1 MISREMA
8 WRVFSAELNAS
19 SFTYKG
25 DEEKSPSYLVTPLG
39 ARINRVIAAGVLT
52 DKENVG
58 SEDEPMWRARV
69 NDPSGSFFVNAGRYQ
84 PEASAA
90 LADMATPSFVAVV
103 GKVRTYSPDDG
114 RVFVSIRP
122 ESIVEIDE
130 ATRDAWVLEACEGTL
145 ERMEAMRMAVSADMA
160 ATVDGLVSKGVRRP
174 LASGIVRALDHYGL
188 PDSGRYIRV
197 LQQGLRFLLPD
208 DDVDLGLTDDLGSFD
223 SKEDER
229 APIDVDVEDSI
240 MDLIDELDTDGR
252 GAPISR
258 LIDEA
263 QAKGV
268 SEVDFEEISN
278 SLMDKGLIYEPVL
291 GKLKRI

>member
-1 MISREMA
+1 MMSREMA

-19 SFTYKG
+19 SLTYKG

-90 LADMATPSFVAVV
+90 LADMAAPSFVAVV
-103 GKVRTYSPDDG
+103 GKVRTYSPEDG

-130 ATRDAWVLEACEGTL
+130 ATRDAWVLEACQGTL
-145 ERMEAMRMAVSADMA
+145 ERMEAMRMAVSGDKAP
-160 ATVDGLVSKGVRRP
+160 TVEGLVAKGVRRP
-174 LASGIVRALDHYGL
+174 LAAGIIRALDHYGL

-208 DDVDLGLTDDLGSFD
+208 EDVDLGLTDDLGSFD
-223 SKEDER
+223 SKEEEK
-229 APIDVDVEDSI
+229 APIDVDVEDGI
-240 MDLIDELDTDGR
+240 MDLIDELDADGR

-263 QAKGV
+263 QAKGI

>member
-1 MISREMA
+1 MMSREMA

-19 SFTYKG
+19 SLTYKG

-90 LADMATPSFVAVV
+90 LADMAAPSFVAVV
-103 GKVRTYSPDDG
+103 GKVRTYSPEDG

-130 ATRDAWVLEACEGTL
+130 ATRDAWVLEACQGTL
-145 ERMEAMRMAVSADMA
+145 ERMEAMRMAVSGDKA
-160 ATVDGLVSKGVRRP
+160 ATVEGLVAKGVRRP
-174 LASGIVRALDHYGL
+174 LAAGIIRALDHYGL

-208 DDVDLGLTDDLGSFD
+208 EDVDLGLTDDLGSFD
-223 SKEDER
+223 SKEEEK
-229 APIDVDVEDSI
+229 APIDVDVEDGI
-240 MDLIDELDTDGR
+240 MDLIDELDADGR

-263 QAKGV
+263 QAKGI

>member
-8 WRVFSAELNAS
+8 WRLFSAELNS
-19 SFTYKG
+19 SSLTYKG
-25 DEEKSPSYLVTPLG
+25 DEEKSPSYLVSPLG
-39 ARINRVIAAGVLT
+39 ARINRVLVAGVLT

-90 LADMATPSFVAVV
+90 LADLEPPAFVAVV
-103 GKVRTYSPDDG
+103 GKVRTYSPEDG

-122 ESIVEIDE
+122 ESIVEVDE
-130 ATRDAWVLEACEGTL
+130 PTRDAWVLEACQDTL
-145 ERMEAMRMAVSADMA
+145 ERMEAMRLAVSGDSSP
-160 ATVDGLVSKGVRRP
+160 TVEGLVRKGVRRP
-174 LASGIVRALDHYGL
+174 LASGVVRAMDHYGV

-197 LQQGLRFLLPD
+197 LQQGLRFLLPED
-208 DDVDLGLTDDLGSFD
+208 NVDLGLTDDPGAFEV
-223 SKEDER
+223 KDEK
-229 APIDVDVEDSI
+229 APVDVDAEDGI
-240 MDLIDELDTDGR
+240 MELIDELDSDDK

-263 QAKGV
+263 QAKGI
-268 SEVDFEEISN
+268 SEVEFEEISN

-291 GKLKRI
+291 GRLKRI

>member
-19 SFTYKG
+19 SLTYKG

-39 ARINRVIAAGVLT
+39 ARVNRVIAAGVLT

-90 LADMATPSFVAVV
+90 LADMAAPSFVAVV
-103 GKVRTYSPDDG
+103 GKVRTYSPEDG

-130 ATRDAWVLEACEGTL
+130 ATRDAWVLEACQGTL
-145 ERMEAMRMAVSADMA
+145 ERMEAMRMAVSGDKA
-160 ATVDGLVSKGVRRP
+160 ATVEGLVAKGVRRP
-174 LASGIVRALDHYGL
+174 LAAGIIRALDHYGL

-208 DDVDLGLTDDLGSFD
+208 EDVDLGLTDDLGSFD
-223 SKEDER
+223 SKEEEK
-229 APIDVDVEDSI
+229 APIDVDVEDGI
-240 MDLIDELDTDGR
+240 MDLIDELDADGR

-263 QAKGV
+263 QAKGI